1 MLDRYRKKI
10 EVMLEP
16 LAQKIPLS
24 ANAMSYM
31 SLIFAF
37 FSGIASFFSKNLVA
51 LLPIAAFMLSLNG
64 ICDAL
69 DGKIARIRGQIG
81 KQGDFIDHVIDR
93 FSDVFILGGIILS
106 PWVNKL
112 LGIPAIVTVLL
123 VSYLGTQA
131 QAVGQGRLYVGML
144 ARADRIAILFCALIL
159 QTLVIDKVFNL
170 YILEWVM
177 VYFIAA
183 GIVTIIQRYYTI
195 LQRFKM
201 R

>member
-1 MLDRYRKKI
+1 M
-10 EVMLEP
+10 
-16 LAQKIPLS
+16 
-24 ANAMSYM
+24 
-31 SLIFAF
+31 
-37 FSGIASFFSKNLVA
+37 
-51 LLPIAAFMLSLNG
+51 LLPLAAFMLLLNG

-81 KQGDFIDHVIDR
+81 KQGDFMDHVIDR

-112 LGIPAIVTVLL
+112 LGIPAIVAVLL

-159 QTLVIDKVFNL
+159 QTIVIDQVFNL

-183 GIVTIIQRYYTI
+183 GIITIIQRYYTV
-195 LQRFKM
+195 LQGFKM

>member
-1 MLDRYRKKI
+1 M
-10 EVMLEP
+10 
-16 LAQKIPLS
+16 
-24 ANAMSYM
+24 
-31 SLIFAF
+31 
-37 FSGIASFFSKNLVA
+37 
-51 LLPIAAFMLSLNG
+51 
-64 ICDAL
+64 
-69 DGKIARIRGQIG
+69 
-81 KQGDFIDHVIDR
+81 DHVIDR

-112 LGIPAIVTVLL
+112 LGIPAIVAVLL

-159 QTLVIDKVFNL
+159 QTIVIDQVFNL

-183 GIVTIIQRYYTI
+183 GIITIIQRYYTV
-195 LQRFKM
+195 LQGFKM